1 MYVEEQLYIEIYFNM
16 YMEFYLDLFS
26 FSLLSLTLSNP
37 GIFFETELSPVG
49 KYALKT
55 WHKKLTMSLRFLPIL
70 EKAE

>member
-37 GIFFETELSPVG
+37 GIFFETELSPAG

-55 WHKKLTMSLRFLPIL
+55 
-70 EKAE
+70 

>member
-16 YMEFYLDLFS
+16 YMEFYLYLFS

-37 GIFFETELSPVG
+37 GIFFDTALSPAG

-55 WHKKLTMSLRFLPIL
+55 WDKKHTISLRFLHMF

>member
-37 GIFFETELSPVG
+37 GIFFDTALSPAG

-55 WHKKLTMSLRFLPIL
+55 
-70 EKAE
+70 

>member
-37 GIFFETELSPVG
+37 GIFLDTALSPAG

-55 WHKKLTMSLRFLPIL
+55 
-70 EKAE
+70 

>member
-37 GIFFETELSPVG
+37 GIFFDTELSPAG

-55 WHKKLTMSLRFLPIL
+55 RHKKLTISLRFLPML